1 MLIKKGQYRILP
13 EENKIEDD
21 GTSKVEFGN
30 PVYIERSLKT
40 DKTSEI
46 GKDKKGNDLG
56 VDLKSGSLGNKTK
69 AIEIKSDKKSRIYKK
84 KLEFPDWGNIVA
96 KSSGRGSMSPELKK
110 LIKEL
115 SSNEPLVNWKKE
127 LTKFFD
133 NSLKSDEWVLPNKRL
148 L

>member
-46 GKDKKGNDLG
+46 GKDKKGNELG

-69 AIEIKSDKKSRIYKK
+69 AIEIKSDKKK
-84 KLEFPDWGNIVA
+84 N
-96 KSSGRGSMSPELKK
+96 
-110 LIKEL
+110 
-115 SSNEPLVNWKKE
+115 
-127 LTKFFD
+127 
-133 NSLKSDEWVLPNKRL
+133 
-148 L
+148 